1 MQCQHSPSSAK
12 YSTNIITNI
21 ALPYEMAAGLY
32 RLSVK
37 PGPLLAVIKG
47 KPPLK
52 HGSATFHPVKAA
64 L

>member
-1 MQCQHSPSSAK
+1 
-12 YSTNIITNI
+12 
-21 ALPYEMAAGLY
+21 MAAGLY